1 MRRLWIVVLL
11 IAASALPASAQIFD
25 QTYLDNKGLSDRFT
39 LNLGSFITTIN
50 TNAQASGDAGGEEV
64 DLEEDLGLKPDI
76 GEIRLSGEYRLAR
89 KHALTFGYWATK
101 RESETTLEEDIEWN
115 DVVYP
120 ATVTLRAESGYD
132 NFKLGYRYSFVNNG
146 TVDFGASIG
155 FSILKFNIA
164 LEGEAQVIT
173 PEGPIGTER
182 RREEED
188 LIAPVPVV
196 GLNVEWAMVPRLF
209 LRGGVEFFRA
219 NYQEYTGDL
228 IDGVVGIDW
237 FPWKHVGFGAAYNYV
252 DVTVTREGDLI
263 DELSVDYNYDGVF
276 AYLRLAY

>member
-1 MRRLWIVVLL
+1 MRRLWIVAVA
-11 IAASALPASAQIFD
+11 IALALPAAAQIFD

-39 LNLGSFITTIN
+39 LNIGSFITTIN
-50 TNAQASGDAGGEEV
+50 TNASASGDVTDEEV
-64 DLEEDLGLKPDI
+64 DLEDDLGLRPDI
-76 GEIRLSGEYRLAR
+76 GEFRLSAEWRLAR

-101 RESETTLEEDIEWN
+101 RTSESTLERDIEWN

-120 ATVTLRAESGYD
+120 ASVTLRTESGYD

-155 FSILKFNIA
+155 FSVLLFDIA
-164 LEGEAQVIT
+164 LEGEARVTT
-173 PEGPIGTER
+173 PEGDVSTEQ
-182 RREEED
+182 RREESD

-196 GLNVEWAMVPRLF
+196 GLGVEWALRPRLF
-209 LRGGVEFFRA
+209 LRGGVEFFKA
-219 NYQEYTGDL
+219 NYQEYTGEL
-228 IDGVVGIDW
+228 LDGAVGLDW

-252 DVTVTREGDLI
+252 DVKVTREGETV
-263 DELSVDYNYDGVF
+263 DEISVDYKYDGVF

>member
-11 IAASALPASAQIFD
+11 IAASALPAAAQIFD

-39 LNLGSFITTIN
+39 LNIGSFITTIN
-50 TNAQASGDAGGEEV
+50 TNAKASGDAGGEEV
-64 DLEEDLGLKPDI
+64 DLEDDLGLRPDI
-76 GEIRLSGEYRLAR
+76 GEFRLSAEWRLAR
-89 KHALTFGYWATK
+89 KHALTFGYWATR
-101 RESETTLEEDIEWN
+101 REAETTLEEDIEWN
-115 DVVYP
+115 DVIYP
-120 ATVTLRAESGYD
+120 ASVTLRAESGYD

-155 FSILKFNIA
+155 LSVLMFDIA
-164 LEGEAQVIT
+164 LEGEAEII
-173 PEGPIGTER
+173 GPGGPVGTEQ

-196 GLNVEWAMVPRLF
+196 GLNVEWALRPRLF
-209 LRGGVEFFRA
+209 LRGGVEYFKA
-219 NYQEYTGDL
+219 NYQEYTGEL
-228 IDGVVGIDW
+228 IDGAVGLDW

-252 DVTVTREGDLI
+252 DVTVTREGDVI

>member
-11 IAASALPASAQIFD
+11 VAASALPAAAQIFD

-39 LNLGSFITTIN
+39 LNIGSFITTIN
-50 TNAQASGDAGGEEV
+50 TNASGEAGGEEV
-64 DLEEDLGLKPDI
+64 DLEDDLGLRPDI
-76 GEIRLSGEYRLAR
+76 GEFRLSGEYRLGR
-89 KHALTFGYWATK
+89 KHALTFGYWAT
-101 RESETTLEEDIEWN
+101 RRTSESTLEEDIEWD
-115 DVVYP
+115 DVIYP
-120 ATVTLRAESGYD
+120 ASVTLRTESAYD

-155 FSILKFNIA
+155 FSVLKFKIA
-164 LEGEAQVIT
+164 LEGEAEIIG
-173 PEGPIGTER
+173 PGGPIGTER

-196 GLNVEWAMVPRLF
+196 GLSVEWALIPRLF
-209 LRGGVEFFRA
+209 LRGGVEYFKA
-219 NYQEYTGDL
+219 NYQEYTGEL
-228 IDGVVGIDW
+228 MDGAIGLDW

-252 DVTVTREGDLI
+252 DVKVTREGDLI
-263 DELSVDYNYDGVF
+263 DELSVEYKYDGVF